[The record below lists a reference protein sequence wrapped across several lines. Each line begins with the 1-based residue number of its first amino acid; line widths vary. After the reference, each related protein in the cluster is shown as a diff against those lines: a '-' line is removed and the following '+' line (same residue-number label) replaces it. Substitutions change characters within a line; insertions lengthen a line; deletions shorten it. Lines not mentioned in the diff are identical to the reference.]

1 MAKSNIGTPSVE
13 FPKGGS
19 TSMFGT
25 QSAGSQVEGTTGH
38 SVKGDGGKFAVGG
51 KGHMFGQG
59 SANKAE
65 AGRTAKGSQ

>member
-19 TSMFGT
+19 TKMFG
-25 QSAGSQVEGTTGH
+25 QQYAVKQEAGVTGH
-38 SVKGDGGKFAVGG
+38 QGNSSEDWAKGGS
-51 KGHMFGQG
+51 GHMFGQG
-59 SANKAE
+59 HANKAE